1 MTILEDTKQSLT
13 AAKKAE
19 RDIDKVAAMREYQ
32 AEKLASHANMARLRA
47 QRLARESAAS
57 QPPAAQRPAKRKTAS
72 RSR

>member
-1 MTILEDTKQSLT
+1 M

-19 RDIDKVAAMREYQ
+19 RDSDKAQAMREYQ

-57 QPPAAQRPAKRKTAS
+57 QQPAAQQPAAQRPAKRKAAS